1 MKTEKVTVTVPSIF
15 GYEEVVV
22 EAVGTIARVR
32 KFPFEKVSK
41 LKVAVA
47 EACINAIEHGNQK
60 GPDKDVKVTIVYS
73 DDAID
78 VSVKDSGTG
87 EVDPSF
93 EMIDLREQIKQ
104 KKIGQ
109 WGLHLMRSLVDD
121 IKIDAEIGEGTTT
134 TVTIFQN

>member
-1 MKTEKVTVTVPSIF
+1 M
-15 GYEEVVV
+15 
-22 EAVGTIARVR
+22 
-32 KFPFEKVSK
+32 
-41 LKVAVA
+41 
-47 EACINAIEHGNQK
+47 
-60 GPDKDVKVTIVYS
+60 TIVYS

-121 IKIDAEIGEGTTT
+121 IKIDAEVGKGTTT